1 MQRVRRDIYS
11 GVVLERIIYSVGDR
25 TQKPYRPR
33 KPRFKTDEERARF
46 NSEVARRAH
55 TRIINE
61 NFTPASLYSTLT
73 QDDEHEVHD
82 FKDFRRL
89 CDNFRR
95 RLLYAYKKK
104 KIVIYMGRCKS
115 THRIHAHM
123 LTDGVPEEAIR
134 KQWTLGSV
142 NRCEHL
148 RAHIHYDGIDHG
160 PDYTGLANYLFNH
173 WTTEKGGHHYMA
185 TRHLAPC
192 FWELSKP
199 IFCTYSLV

>member
-11 GVVLERIIYSVGDR
+11 GVVLERIIYSVSDR

-46 NSEVARRAH
+46 NAEVARRAH

-89 CDNFRR
+89 CVRQAFHIPSGTDTYDLLDAVLLLILPLSIPYYRR
-95 RLLYAYKKK
+95 A
-104 KIVIYMGRCKS
+104 G
-115 THRIHAHM
+115 
-123 LTDGVPEEAIR
+123 
-134 KQWTLGSV
+134 
-142 NRCEHL
+142 
-148 RAHIHYDGIDHG
+148 
-160 PDYTGLANYLFNH
+160 
-173 WTTEKGGHHYMA
+173 
-185 TRHLAPC
+185 
-192 FWELSKP
+192 
-199 IFCTYSLV
+199 

>member
-46 NSEVARRAH
+46 NAEVARRAH

-61 NFTPASLYSTLT
+61 NFTPASMYSTLT

-89 CDNFRR
+89 CVNFRR
-95 RLLYAYKKK
+95 RLLYAYPEAKSLSTWAEAKYPPHTRPHA
-104 KIVIYMGRCKS
+104 IGR
-115 THRIHAHM
+115 H
-123 LTDGVPEEAIR
+123 
-134 KQWTLGSV
+134 
-142 NRCEHL
+142 
-148 RAHIHYDGIDHG
+148 
-160 PDYTGLANYLFNH
+160 TG
-173 WTTEKGGHHYMA
+173 GGHTQTMDAGQRQPLRTPPGAHP
-185 TRHLAPC
+185 L
-192 FWELSKP
+192 
-199 IFCTYSLV
+199 